1 MANVFLN
8 DKPRDIETAIMLE
21 QAHQTDIGNA
31 VAYTDGR
38 RIFINT
44 DDKLFDILPNYNQ
57 KMLKWLLWHERYHNE
72 LRHHERFFDY
82 LREVEQSHT
91 SFNLNQNEVNIIMD
105 ILVHDSLEKL
115 FPELVDTAKE
125 NCAQFRNQN
134 SLSYTFTTYTL
145 EDMLREYSDYKG
157 KSTPPDESKSE
168 GKDSKSKDDD
178 SRSGTDTGKSK
189 DTEGKK
195 KSSSDST
202 DSEGKKAHGEGG
214 STSSKKLKNS
224 ELKLEDA
231 HDKTDWSKLEKI
243 DSKEF
248 IEDFEAD
255 AYIQQIN
262 ELKRK
267 KLRLSKLTETLNSL
281 VTTTRKRTYSRPNP
295 IKLSGTSKVILKGTT
310 PGKAALYLCFDA
322 SGSMGEELSLFKDII
337 SKAIPQ
343 AMETPT
349 EWFSGEGEKIK
360 PNPEGRSSDYYK
372 GKFKDIVPVEAS
384 CGYGDDGDRTIEL
397 CYKAEQ
403 KGYSPIG
410 ITDGGGKISWSEGM
424 LKQLRRTILIGD
436 TSSWLKQ
443 AKEINPRI
451 EIISLDDRD

>member
-31 VAYTDGR
+31 VAYTDGK

-72 LRHHERFFDY
+72 LRHHERFFNYSRDI
-82 LREVEQSHT
+82 EQRDA
-91 SFNLNQNEVNIIMD
+91 SFNLTQDEVNIIMD

-145 EDMLREYSDYKG
+145 EDMLQEYSDYKG
-157 KSTPPDESKSE
+157 KSIPPDKSKS
-168 GKDSKSKDDD
+168 KDSKSKDDKTED
-178 SRSGTDTGKSK
+178 SDK
-189 DTEGKK
+189 
-195 KSSSDST
+195 
-202 DSEGKKAHGEGG
+202 DSEGKKGHGEGG
-214 STSSKKLKNS
+214 STSDADTEKEDDEPEMKESAS
-224 ELKLEDA
+224 EPKMEDA

-248 IEDFEAD
+248 IRQYEAD
-255 AYIQQIN
+255 AYIQQIDK
-262 ELKRK
+262 LKRK

-281 VTTTRKRTYSRPNP
+281 VTTTRKRTYTRPNP
-295 IKLSGTSKVILKGTT
+295 IKLSGTSRVILKGTT

-322 SGSMGEELSLFKDII
+322 SGSMGGELSLFKEII

-436 TSSWLKQ
+436 NPSWLKR
-443 AKEINPRI
+443 AKEINPKI
-451 EIISLDDRD
+451 EIISLDDKD